1 MLGVE
6 TRLPARPP
14 WPAKRKPRRANV
26 GAKRKPH
33 ARTAAVLGDELDARD
48 RAIWR
53 GAPLVG
59 VPRQYSSHV
68 VIVVMVV
75 VMIVMN
81 VMMMIVMVVMVL
93 LGDC

>member
-1 MLGVE
+1 MNS
-6 TRLPARPP
+6 TRVIGR
-14 WPAKRKPRRANV
+14 
-26 GAKRKPH
+26 
-33 ARTAAVLGDELDARD
+33 
-48 RAIWR
+48 WR
-53 GAPLVG
+53 GAPLG

-93 LGDC
+93 LGEC

>member
-1 MLGVE
+1 L
-6 TRLPARPP
+6 A
-14 WPAKRKPRRANV
+14 ARANDRYLKSHPFLSLTR
-26 GAKRKPH
+26 A
-33 ARTAAVLGDELDARD
+33 AAVLGDELDARD

-53 GAPLVG
+53 GAPLG

-93 LGDC
+93 LGEC